1 MPTSTPH
8 VVRPHTH
15 THNEITQ
22 THTHTHGQATSD
34 THTRV
39 VGEHHTHKDTQTT
52 LYVESTQAHTMFF
65 PKRNHKVA
73 YTLMPKRN
81 EIETQGAKSRK
92 RCFPLSN
99 GALAAA
105 KLLA

>member
-15 THNEITQ
+15 TMRLLK
-22 THTHTHGQATSD
+22 HTHTHGQATSH

-39 VGEHHTHKDTQTT
+39 VGEHHAHKDTQTM
-52 LYVESTQAHTMFF
+52 LYAESTQAHRLFF

-81 EIETQGAKSRK
+81 EIETQGAKSR
-92 RCFPLSN
+92 
-99 GALAAA
+99 
-105 KLLA
+105 